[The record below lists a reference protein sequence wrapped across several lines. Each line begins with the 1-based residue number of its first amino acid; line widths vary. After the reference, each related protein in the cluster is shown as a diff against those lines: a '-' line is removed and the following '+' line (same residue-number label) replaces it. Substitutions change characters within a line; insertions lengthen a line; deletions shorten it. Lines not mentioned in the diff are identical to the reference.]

1 MEKGK
6 FPNAGLLRAAGF
18 GALTSLVL
26 SLIGAA
32 ITAILISS
40 ERVGEQSVGLAG
52 LCAVAVA
59 AFAGC
64 FVAARLSG
72 SGCLPAA
79 MLSAAAYSLALLGG
93 GVLVFDG
100 AFSASWQRAPVCLL
114 AGAAAGFLGAGLKG
128 GRKHG
133 RAFRANREF
142 VQKRRR

>member
-64 FVAARLSG
+64 FV
-72 SGCLPAA
+72 
-79 MLSAAAYSLALLGG
+79 
-93 GVLVFDG
+93 
-100 AFSASWQRAPVCLL
+100 
-114 AGAAAGFLGAGLKG
+114 
-128 GRKHG
+128 GRG
-133 RAFRANREF
+133 
-142 VQKRRR
+142 